1 MNTQIFIKQQV
12 LLNYFKKSSTNSDFH
27 QCMYVYMCA
36 NNLTIKWPI
45 PLKRLSLSHS
55 SHNHLP
61 YPMAGVTKSKTHAI
75 YQALIFFNPSRESL
89 RDKELRGRMYSLGGR
104 GRAIVIGQR
113 DEERTLWLW
122 NVIAGNKVPLESI
135 VHSRE
140 EGGEAEVPP
149 CGTLNSSDRGDTGIL
164 KATFS
169 SSRQLYNFDS
179 RPSHRCSRA
188 DRDRWS
194 EG

>member
-12 LLNYFKKSSTNSDFH
+12 LFNYFKKPSTNSDFH
-27 QCMYVYMCA
+27 QCMYLYVCA
-36 NNLTIKWPI
+36 TNLTIKWSI
-45 PLKRLSLSHS
+45 TNISLSHFS
-55 SHNHLP
+55 QNHLP

-89 RDKELRGRMYSLGGR
+89 RDKELRGRMYSLGDR

-135 VHSRE
+135 VHSGKRE
-140 EGGEAEVPP
+140 ERLRCLPAG
-149 CGTLNSSDRGDTGIL
+149 
-164 KATFS
+164 
-169 SSRQLYNFDS
+169 
-179 RPSHRCSRA
+179 RPTVQI
-188 DRDRWS
+188 
-194 EG
+194 EEIPGY